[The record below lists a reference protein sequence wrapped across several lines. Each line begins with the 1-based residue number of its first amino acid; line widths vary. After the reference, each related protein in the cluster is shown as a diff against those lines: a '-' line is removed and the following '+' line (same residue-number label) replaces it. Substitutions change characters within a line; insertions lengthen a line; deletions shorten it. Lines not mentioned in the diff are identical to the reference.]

1 MEEFDINSIISDI
14 NFEEDF
20 IGYINGDIVL
30 SNKEMEVLKRNEIN
44 YEEYDTVSRLLTDI
58 DELLLDSDD
67 EELEEINV
75 NLTAVP
81 FVLKDISIE
90 ISKDKKDFK
99 KMYYEFE
106 HK

>member
-44 YEEYDTVSRLLTDI
+44 YEEYDTISRLLTDI
-58 DELLLDSDD
+58 DEILLDSDD
-67 EELEEINV
+67 EELEEISQS
-75 NLTAVP
+75 
-81 FVLKDISIE
+81 ISE
-90 ISKDKKDFK
+90 RN
-99 KMYYEFE
+99 YYMNTN
-106 HK
+106 K

>member
-44 YEEYDTVSRLLTDI
+44 YESYNTVSRLLTDI
-58 DELLLDSDD
+58 DDALIDNDD
-67 EELEEINV
+67 EELEEISQS
-75 NLTAVP
+75 
-81 FVLKDISIE
+81 ISE
-90 ISKDKKDFK
+90 RN
-99 KMYYEFE
+99 YYINTN
-106 HK
+106 K

>member
-30 SNKEMEVLKRNEIN
+30 SNKEMEVLKRNEIK

-58 DELLLDSDD
+58 DEILLDNDD
-67 EELEEINV
+67 EELEEISQS
-75 NLTAVP
+75 
-81 FVLKDISIE
+81 ISE
-90 ISKDKKDFK
+90 RN
-99 KMYYEFE
+99 YYMNTN
-106 HK
+106 K

>member
-67 EELEEINV
+67 EELEEISQS
-75 NLTAVP
+75 
-81 FVLKDISIE
+81 ISE
-90 ISKDKKDFK
+90 RN
-99 KMYYEFE
+99 YYINTN
-106 HK
+106 K